1 MTRLSAGSDGIG
13 YDGLNKLNR
22 DLKAIS
28 KEAQGQLRKANVDV
42 AEQEGHRAAAAAR
55 SLGGVAAHVAPSV
68 KGGGSTTWAG
78 IKFGSG
84 QPAAMGAEFG
94 GQGRSTTQQFKPW
107 LGHTG
112 YFVYPTIRRDNAEIT
127 EAWTDAID
135 KLMKEHGL

>member
-1 MTRLSAGSDGIG
+1 MARISAGSAGVG
-13 YDGLNKLNR
+13 AEGLNKLNR

-28 KEAQGQLRKANVDV
+28 KDAQGQLRKANVDV
-42 AEQEGHRAAAAAR
+42 AEKEGQRAAAAAR
-55 SLGGVAAHVAPSV
+55 SLGGVAAHVAPSI

-84 QPAAMGAEFG
+84 HPEAMGAEFG
-94 GQGRSTTQQFKPW
+94 GQRRPTTQQFKPW

-112 YFVYPTIRRDNAEIT
+112 YAIYPTIRRDNELIT
-127 EAWTDAID
+127 ETWADAIE

>member
-1 MTRLSAGSDGIG
+1 MPRIRGGG
-13 YDGLNKLNR
+13 VGVEGLNQLNR

-42 AEQEGHRAAAAAR
+42 AEMEGQRAQAAAR
-55 SLGGVAAHVAPSV
+55 AQGSTLGHVAPSI

-84 QPAAMGAEFG
+84 YPMAMGAEFG
-94 GQGRSTTQQFKPW
+94 GRGRPTTQQFKPW
-107 LGHTG
+107 LGQTG
-112 YFVYPTIRRDNAEIT
+112 YAIYPTIRRDDELIT
-127 EAWTDAID
+127 ETWSEAVD